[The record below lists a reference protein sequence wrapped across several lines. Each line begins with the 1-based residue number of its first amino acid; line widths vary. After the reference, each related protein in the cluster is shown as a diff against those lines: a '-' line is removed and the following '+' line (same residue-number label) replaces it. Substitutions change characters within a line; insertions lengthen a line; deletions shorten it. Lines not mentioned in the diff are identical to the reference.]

1 MNEKSKLTRRDFL
14 KVSALG
20 AAGAVLMPSALAAA
34 PKSAKKKSSANDTIG
49 IGFIGL
55 GQQAMHLLAGFLTI
69 DGVRSLSLQSWQ
81 DATST
86 TSKEPASRSA

>member
-34 PKSAKKKSSANDTIG
+34 PKSAK
-49 IGFIGL
+49 
-55 GQQAMHLLAGFLTI
+55 
-69 DGVRSLSLQSWQ
+69 
-81 DATST
+81 
-86 TSKEPASRSA
+86 